1 MAYHDDEDKEKD
13 GGAVSEEA
21 LGDVLE
27 KDEDEDELE
36 PESLLDDE
44 KAWE

>member
-1 MAYHDDEDKEKD
+1 MAYRDYEDKEKD
-13 GGAVSEEA
+13 EGAVSEEA

-27 KDEDEDELE
+27 KDEDEDEAE